1 MGASED
7 NGIKRWCSEAM
18 LNNAEDAAIEFTD
31 ALRALPERGTVAA
44 EARLRAAVD
53 AIMRI
58 SARVLIELEQTGA
71 S

>member
-1 MGASED
+1 MGAA
-7 NGIKRWCSEAM
+7 GIERWLSDAL

-31 ALRALPERGTVAA
+31 ALRALPDNGTPAA

-58 SARVLIELEQTGA
+58 SARVLIELEDTDA